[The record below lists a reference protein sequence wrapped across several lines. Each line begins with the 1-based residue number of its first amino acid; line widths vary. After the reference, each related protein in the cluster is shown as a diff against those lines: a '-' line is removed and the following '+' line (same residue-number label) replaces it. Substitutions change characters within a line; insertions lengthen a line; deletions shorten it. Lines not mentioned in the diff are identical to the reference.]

1 VVSIEGAR
9 PVTGAA
15 AGNRRPAGQAASTAN
30 RELCRDMRPARQR
43 HHDGDLALIQDHAV
57 GTLTPTDCWPLA
69 IVRG

>member
-43 HHDGDLALIQDHAV
+43 HHDGDLAMLGHGNAPEH
-57 GTLTPTDCWPLA
+57 GAASP
-69 IVRG
+69 